1 MIICIF
7 SKNYE
12 KCHFLF
18 LTEKGILTCRMT
30 AEGYDFIQKR
40 EACEVQ

>member
-7 SKNYE
+7 LVNYE
-12 KCHFLF
+12 KCYFIF

>member
-7 SKNYE
+7 SENYE
-12 KCHFLF
+12 KCYFLF
-18 LTEKGILTCRMT
+18 LTEKGILTYRMT
-30 AEGYDFIQKR
+30 VEGYDFIQKR

>member
-7 SKNYE
+7 SENYE
-12 KCHFLF
+12 KCHFIF
-18 LTEKGILTCRMT
+18 WAEKGILTYRMT

-40 EACEVQ
+40 EA

>member
-7 SKNYE
+7 SENYE
-12 KCHFLF
+12 KCHFIF
-18 LTEKGILTCRMT
+18 WTEKGILTYRMT

-40 EACEVQ
+40 KA

>member
-7 SKNYE
+7 SENYE
-12 KCHFLF
+12 KSYFLF
-18 LTEKGILTCRMT
+18 LTEIGILTYRMT